1 MDALAGTEKIIAAIG
16 AVVVF
21 IFAIVGLRGEW
32 PKMGLDD
39 IVTKLLLGLMAFGC
53 CLVILACFGVLPHIG
68 AAASAT
74 GV

>member
-1 MDALAGTEKIIAAIG
+1 MEALGGVEKIVAAIG

-21 IFAIVGLRGEW
+21 IFAVVGLRGEW

-53 CLVILACFGVLPHIG
+53 CLVLLACFGVLPHVG
-68 AAASAT
+68 PAT
-74 GV
+74 PGTGG

>member
-1 MDALAGTEKIIAAIG
+1 MDALAGTEKIVAAIG

-53 CLVILACFGVLPHIG
+53 CLVILACLGILPHV
-68 AAASAT
+68 SPSTPST